1 MKNLIATATATS
13 VFTFGAALLACAAPL
28 AHAETVTYQLDP
40 THTFVTFEVLHFGTS
55 TVRGRFD
62 KKEGSITLDRAARK
76 GQLDLTIE
84 TASISSGVPG
94 FDKHLKGADFF
105 DVEKHPSARFTS
117 DSFVFDGDQVKAING
132 TLTLLGKSGPVTLT
146 ASRYNCYMNPIFKR
160 EVCGGDFETTIQRS
174 AWGMGYGLNLGI
186 PDAVRLV
193 VQAEAI
199 KQ

>member
-1 MKNLIATATATS
+1 M
-13 VFTFGAALLACAAPL
+13 TFFDAPSPAVCALTLAGLLACTAPL
-28 AHAETVTYQLDP
+28 AQAEVATYQFDP

-62 KKEGSITLDRAARK
+62 KKEGSVTLDRAARK
-76 GQLDLTIE
+76 GTLELTID
-84 TASISSGVPG
+84 TASISSGVPT
-94 FDKHLKGADFF
+94 FDKHLKNGDFF
-105 DVEKHPSARFTS
+105 DVEKHPTARFVS
-117 DSFVFDGDQVKAING
+117 DSFVFEGDQLKAVNG
-132 TLTLLGKSGPVTLT
+132 TLTLLGKSGPVTLN
-146 ASRYNCYMNPIFKR
+146 ASRYSCYMNPIFKR

-174 AWGMGYGLNLGI
+174 AWGMNYGLTFGI

>member
-1 MKNLIATATATS
+1 MKMFLVST
-13 VFTFGAALLACAAPL
+13 AALLACATPL
-28 AHAETVTYQLDP
+28 AQAETVTYQLDP

-55 TVRGRFD
+55 TTRGRFD
-62 KKEGSITLDRAARK
+62 KKEGTVKLDRAART
-76 GQLDLTIE
+76 GQLELSIDT
-84 TASISSGVPG
+84 TSISSGIPA

-105 DVEKHPSARFTS
+105 DVEKHPSANFTS
-117 DSFVFDGDQVKAING
+117 SSFIFEGDQIKAING

-174 AWGMGYGLNLGI
+174 AWGMNYGLTFGI

>member
-1 MKNLIATATATS
+1 MKRLLITT
-13 VFTFGAALLACAAPL
+13 AALLACATPMAQ
-28 AHAETVTYQLDP
+28 AETASYQLDP

-55 TVRGRFD
+55 TTRGRFD
-62 KKEGSITLDRAARK
+62 KKEGRVTLDRAART
-76 GQLDLTIE
+76 GQLDLSIDT
-84 TASISSGVPG
+84 TSISSGIAA

-105 DVEKHPSARFTS
+105 DVEKHPTARFTS
-117 DSFVFDGDQVKAING
+117 QSFVFDGDQLKAING
-132 TLTLLGKSGPVTLT
+132 TLTLLDKSGPVTLT

-160 EVCGGDFETTIQRS
+160 EVCGGDFEATIQRS
-174 AWGMGYGLNLGI
+174 AWGMNYGLNFGI